1 MKILVPV
8 DGSEYSGMAV
18 EKVVDMAKKYK
29 AEVTVL
35 NVNSPISALFDTPKQ
50 SKKDAEAIAKKSVAP
65 LAKARI
71 KSKAIGAIGDPADEI
86 ITMAEK
92 GKFDLIVMG
101 SRGLAVSER
110 FLVGSVTQKV
120 VEHSPCSVLVVK

>member
-50 SKKDAEAIAKKSVAP
+50 SKKDAEGIAKKSAAP

>member
-18 EKVVDMAKKYK
+18 EKVLDLAKKYK

-50 SKKDAEAIAKKSVAP
+50 SKKDAEGIAKKSAAP

>member
-1 MKILVPV
+1 MNILVPV
-8 DGSEYSGMAV
+8 DGSEYSDMAV
-18 EKVVDMAKKYK
+18 EKVLDLAKKYK

-35 NVNSPISALFDTPKQ
+35 NVNSPFSALFDTPKQ
-50 SKKDAEAIAKKSVAP
+50 SRKDAEGIAKKSAAP
-65 LAKARI
+65 LTKARI
-71 KSKAIGAIGDPADEI
+71 KSKAVGAIGDPADEI

-110 FLVGSVTQKV
+110 FLVCSVTQKV

>member
-18 EKVVDMAKKYK
+18 EKVLDLAKKYK

-50 SKKDAEAIAKKSVAP
+50 SKKDAEGIAKKAAAP

-71 KSKAIGAIGDPADEI
+71 KSKAVGAIGDPADEI

>member
-8 DGSEYSGMAV
+8 DGSEYSEMAV
-18 EKVVDMAKKYK
+18 EKVLDLAKKYK

-50 SKKDAEAIAKKSVAP
+50 SRKDAEEIAKKAAAP

-71 KSKAIGAIGDPADEI
+71 KSKAVGVIGDPADEI

-101 SRGLAVSER
+101 SLGLAVSKR